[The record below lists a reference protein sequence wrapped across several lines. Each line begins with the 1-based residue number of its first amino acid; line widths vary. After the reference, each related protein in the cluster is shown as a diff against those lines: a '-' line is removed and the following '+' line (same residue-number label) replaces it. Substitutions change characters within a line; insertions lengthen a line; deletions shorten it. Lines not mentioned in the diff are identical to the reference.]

1 MKLVEYKAYEIFY
14 KYDLPCSEGCV
25 VSSVEE
31 LRDLKDIMKYF
42 ILHCI
47 ADTMKYPVVLKAQVQ
62 TGGRSKAGGVQ
73 FASNESELLEKGEKL
88 LGMKIK
94 NLPVREIFI
103 TGKVEIKKEMYLS
116 FTLDRKHK
124 KPVMIFSPE
133 GGVDINEIAEKHPD
147 KIVKVLL
154 DPSKTL
160 DDFVIQY
167 AMDKTGL
174 EQDYPSDFKGVCQKL
189 YSVFIGMDCI
199 LAEINPLVID
209 KDDKIIALDGKIDV
223 DDNTLYRHDDV
234 RVFRDEIEGNK
245 LVLEARHFDFLYIP
259 IKNEGNIAVISN
271 GSGMIMSSI
280 DLITKRGMTVTC
292 ALDLGGGATAD
303 RIKESLRIVALNPI
317 VDTIFINI
325 FGGITRCDEIAK
337 GVKNGVELIGKT
349 KLVIRLEGTNKEK
362 GLEIMNSVSGS
373 IKMAAGLKNGVEIL
387 AQELKL

>member
-1 MKLVEYKAYEIFY
+1 MKLVEYKAHDIFY

-31 LRDLKDIMKYF
+31 LRDLKD
-42 ILHCI
+42 
-47 ADTMKYPVVLKAQVQ
+47 TMKYPVALKAQVQ

-73 FASNESELLEKGEKL
+73 FASNGSELFEKGKKL

-94 NLPVREIFI
+94 NLPVRIIFI

-133 GGVDINEIAEKHPD
+133 GGVDINEIVEKHPD
-147 KIVKVLL
+147 KIAKVLL
-154 DPSKTL
+154 APSKTL

-174 EQDYPSDFKGVCQKL
+174 EQDYRTDFEGVCQKL
-189 YSVFIGMDCI
+189 YSVFIGMDCM
-199 LAEINPLVID
+199 LAEINPLIID
-209 KDDKIIALDGKIDV
+209 NDDKMIALDGKIDV
-223 DDNTLYRHDDV
+223 DDNSLYRHDDL
-234 RVFRDEIEGNK
+234 RAFRNEIEENK
-245 LVLEARHFDFLYIP
+245 LILEARDFDFLYIP
-259 IKNEGNIAVISN
+259 INNEGNIAVISN

-280 DLITKRGMTVTC
+280 DLITERGMTVTC

-303 RIKESLRIVALNPI
+303 RIKESLRIVASNPL

-337 GVKNGVELIGKT
+337 GIENGIELIGKT

-362 GLEIMNSVSGS
+362 GLEIINGVSGS
-373 IKMAAGLKNGVEIL
+373 VKMAAGLKNGVEIL
-387 AQELKL
+387 AQGLKL

>member
-1 MKLVEYKAYEIFY
+1 MKLVEYKAHDIFY

-31 LRDLKDIMKYF
+31 LRDLKD
-42 ILHCI
+42 
-47 ADTMKYPVVLKAQVQ
+47 TMKYPVALKAQVQ

-73 FASNESELLEKGEKL
+73 FASNGIELLEKGEKL
-88 LGMKIK
+88 LGIKIK
-94 NLPVREIFI
+94 NLPVRIIFI

-124 KPVMIFSPE
+124 KSVMIFSPE

-147 KIVKVLL
+147 KIAKVFLA
-154 DPSKTL
+154 PSKTL

-174 EQDYPSDFKGVCQKL
+174 EQDYRTDFRGICQKL

-199 LAEINPLVID
+199 LAEINPLIID
-209 KDDKIIALDGKIDV
+209 NDDKMIALDGKIDV
-223 DDNTLYRHDDV
+223 DDNSLYRHDDV
-234 RVFRDEIEGNK
+234 RVFRNEIEENK
-245 LVLEARHFDFLYIP
+245 LILEARHFDFLYIP
-259 IKNEGNIAVISN
+259 INNEGNIAVISN

-280 DLITKRGMTVTC
+280 DLITERGMTVTC

-303 RIKESLRIVALNPI
+303 RIKESLRIVASNPL

-337 GVKNGVELIGKT
+337 GVENGVELIGKT

-362 GLEIMNSVSGS
+362 GLEIINSVSGS
-373 IKMAAGLKNGVEIL
+373 VEMAAGLKNGVEIL